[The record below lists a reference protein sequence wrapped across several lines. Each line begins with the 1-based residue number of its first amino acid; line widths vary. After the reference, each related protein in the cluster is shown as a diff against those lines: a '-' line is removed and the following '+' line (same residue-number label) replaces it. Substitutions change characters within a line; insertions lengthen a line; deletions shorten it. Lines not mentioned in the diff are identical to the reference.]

1 MTRYLT
7 QQLGQKIEE
16 GHLNRDTRFKE
27 DLSMDSL
34 DMIEFMMFLEE
45 EHSLDL
51 DKGDIRQSKTIG
63 EATDNISKY
72 YEAKAFK

>member
-1 MTRYLT
+1 
-7 QQLGQKIEE
+7 
-16 GHLNRDTRFKE
+16 
-27 DLSMDSL
+27 MDSL

-45 EHSLDL
+45 EHGLDL